1 MLAAA
6 RFNDGWI
13 EPAFARLGSCGSA
26 PSAGLVMPRDRL
38 ELQDRL
44 MDRENG
50 VGFVYDNRVD
60 MRNRA
65 LEITTPPM
73 LDGGVDLPHRCVP
86 GTGFD
91 AMRVAD

>member
-1 MLAAA
+1 
-6 RFNDGWI
+6 
-13 EPAFARLGSCGSA
+13 
-26 PSAGLVMPRDRL
+26 MPRDRL

-73 LDGGVDLPHRCVP
+73 LDGGGSAAYEPAGFKMAMGLKTSALLLRRPTRCLSRCRLRAKS
-86 GTGFD
+86 TI
-91 AMRVAD
+91 AC